1 MNRILLTV
9 FVSLIVLDCAGCT
22 GQSMDELV
30 PVRELS
36 YNRVEKN
43 TVIVQKGDIT
53 PAFDK
58 PLELAGYEE
67 IRYRENS
74 DEYSALETAY
84 NITLKAVNCEVGQYV
99 KKGDVLVSFASAE
112 LDRQIKDKQEEKR
125 LASLEL
131 EHIKK
136 LERIDSNTD
145 YSAQIEGIRQQIKI
159 CELYIQDINDE
170 YAKINIICEENGVV
184 RYVNPSL
191 FDGYVMPDSDL
202 VIVSHDKGY
211 YEAEVDDTVT
221 FDKSGT
227 YVAGNCDARY
237 ELKVM
242 DEADNDSA
250 DKTMIDDNS
259 YNADVSED
267 AGDLSY
273 EQQNK
278 KKVYFTPIDNNNTIL
293 EKTIQ
298 LQTKLKAVKNVCYV
312 DRQAII
318 SKDDNEYVY
327 VVDDKGRRRAVEVKT
342 GDVVDNYCIIL
353 DGLKGG
359 ETVSLP

>member
-1 MNRILLTV
+1 
-9 FVSLIVLDCAGCT
+9 
-22 GQSMDELV
+22 
-30 PVRELS
+30 
-36 YNRVEKN
+36 
-43 TVIVQKGDIT
+43 
-53 PAFDK
+53 
-58 PLELAGYEE
+58 
-67 IRYRENS
+67 
-74 DEYSALETAY
+74 
-84 NITLKAVNCEVGQYV
+84 
-99 KKGDVLVSFASAE
+99 
-112 LDRQIKDKQEEKR
+112 
-125 LASLEL
+125 
-131 EHIKK
+131 
-136 LERIDSNTD
+136 
-145 YSAQIEGIRQQIKI
+145 
-159 CELYIQDINDE
+159 
-170 YAKINIICEENGVV
+170 
-184 RYVNPSL
+184 
-191 FDGYVMPDSDL
+191 
-202 VIVSHDKGY
+202 VSHDKGY

-227 YVAGNCDARY
+227 YVAGNGAARY

-242 DEADNDSA
+242 DEAENDSD
-250 DKTMIDDNS
+250 DKAMIADNS
-259 YNADVSED
+259 DNADVSED